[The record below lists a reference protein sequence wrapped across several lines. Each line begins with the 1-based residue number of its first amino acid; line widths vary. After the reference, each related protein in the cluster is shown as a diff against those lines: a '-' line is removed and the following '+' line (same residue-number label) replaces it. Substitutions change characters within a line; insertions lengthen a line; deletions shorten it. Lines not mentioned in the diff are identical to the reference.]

1 MAVSFCC
8 LRQLVERLALGTNNS
23 TLVDL
28 KSFLLALF
36 LWFDKIEVL
45 NSVKNNCFYGIDN
58 LRYWWV
64 NQNKTYKA
72 EVGGGYMWSPKS
84 NKDGGFNQ
92 FYINMTETCVGD
104 IVFSFSD
111 TLIKTVGV
119 ISAPARSS
127 EKPKEFGK
135 AGDAWDTDGWLV
147 QVDYEEISNPLKPK
161 DHMDILGPLLPE
173 RYSPIRVDGGG
184 NQVYLAEI
192 PKPMATV
199 LLSLIGHQSNITIE
213 EGQEREIKNRID
225 IDVTEKY
232 QLVRSRVGQGQYR
245 SNLERHEDGCRITG
259 ITDKRFLTASHIK
272 PWVKSNDFEKLDGN
286 NGLLLSPHV
295 DRLFDRGYISF
306 EDSGQ
311 LMFSPLLPA
320 DVVAAWNLNNPAIK
334 KPLSSKQVP
343 YMAFHRNEIFRGT

>member
-1 MAVSFCC
+1 M
-8 LRQLVERLALGTNNS
+8 
-23 TLVDL
+23 
-28 KSFLLALF
+28 
-36 LWFDKIEVL
+36 
-45 NSVKNNCFYGIDN
+45 
-58 LRYWWV
+58 RYWWV

-84 NKDGGFNQ
+84 NKDGRFNQ
-92 FYINMTETCVGD
+92 FYKNMTEAGVGD
-104 IVFSFSD
+104 IVFSFSN

-119 ISAPARSS
+119 VSASARSS

-147 QVDYEEISNPLKPK
+147 QVDYEEINNPLKPK
-161 DHMDILGPLLPE
+161 NHMDILGPLLPD
-173 RYSPIRVDGGG
+173 RYSPIRANGVG

-192 PKPMATV
+192 SKAMATS
-199 LLSLIGHQSNITIE
+199 LLSLIGHQLDMAIE
-213 EGQEREIKNRID
+213 EGEEREIKNRTD

-245 SNLERHEDGCRITG
+245 NNLERHEAGCRITG

-286 NGLLLSPHV
+286 NGLLLSPHI

-306 EDSGQ
+306 QDNGQ
-311 LMFSPLLPA
+311 LIFSPSLPS
-320 DVVAAWNLNNPAIK
+320 DVMTAWGLNNPAK
-334 KPLSSKQVP
+334 VKPLTNKQSF
-343 YMAFHRNEIFRGT
+343 YMNFHRSEIFRHG

>member
-1 MAVSFCC
+1 
-8 LRQLVERLALGTNNS
+8 
-23 TLVDL
+23 
-28 KSFLLALF
+28 
-36 LWFDKIEVL
+36 
-45 NSVKNNCFYGIDN
+45 

-92 FYINMTETCVGD
+92 FYKKMTEAGVGD
-104 IVFSFSD
+104 IVFSFSN

-119 ISAPARSS
+119 VSASARSS

-147 QVDYEEISNPLKPK
+147 QVDYEEINNPLKPK
-161 DHMDILGPLLPE
+161 NHMDILGPLLPD
-173 RYSPIRVDGGG
+173 RYSPIRTNGVG

-192 PKPMATV
+192 PKAMATS
-199 LLSLIGHQSNITIE
+199 LLSLIGHQLDMAIE
-213 EGQEREIKNRID
+213 EGEEREIKNRTD

-245 SNLERHEDGCRITG
+245 NNLERHEAGCRITG

-286 NGLLLSPHV
+286 NGLLLSPHI

-306 EDSGQ
+306 QDNGQ
-311 LMFSPLLPA
+311 LIFSPSLPS
-320 DVVAAWNLNNPAIK
+320 DVMTAWGLNNPAK
-334 KPLSSKQVP
+334 VKPLTNKQSF
-343 YMAFHRNEIFRGT
+343 YMNFHRSEIFRHG

>member
-1 MAVSFCC
+1 
-8 LRQLVERLALGTNNS
+8 
-23 TLVDL
+23 
-28 KSFLLALF
+28 
-36 LWFDKIEVL
+36 
-45 NSVKNNCFYGIDN
+45 

-72 EVGGGYMWSPKS
+72 EVGGGYMWSPKF

-92 FYINMTETCVGD
+92 FYKNMTEAGVGD
-104 IVFSFSD
+104 IVFSFSN

-119 ISAPARSS
+119 VSASARSS

-147 QVDYEEISNPLKPK
+147 QVDYEEINNPLKPK
-161 DHMDILGPLLPE
+161 NHMDILGPLLPD
-173 RYSPIRVDGGG
+173 RYSPIRANGVG

-192 PKPMATV
+192 SKAMATS
-199 LLSLIGHQSNITIE
+199 LLSLIGHQLDMAIE
-213 EGQEREIKNRID
+213 EGEEREIKNRTD

-245 SNLERHEDGCRITG
+245 NNLERHEAGCRITG

-286 NGLLLSPHV
+286 NGLLLSPHI

-306 EDSGQ
+306 QDNGQ
-311 LMFSPLLPA
+311 LIFSPSLPSN
-320 DVVAAWNLNNPAIK
+320 VMTAWGLNNPAK
-334 KPLSSKQVP
+334 VKPLTNKQSF
-343 YMAFHRNEIFRGT
+343 YMNFHRSEIFRHG

>member
-1 MAVSFCC
+1 M
-8 LRQLVERLALGTNNS
+8 
-23 TLVDL
+23 
-28 KSFLLALF
+28 
-36 LWFDKIEVL
+36 
-45 NSVKNNCFYGIDN
+45 
-58 LRYWWV
+58 RYWWV

-92 FYINMTETCVGD
+92 FYKNMTEAGVGD
-104 IVFSFSD
+104 IVFSFSN

-119 ISAPARSS
+119 VSASARSS

-147 QVDYEEISNPLKPK
+147 QVDYEEINNPLKPK
-161 DHMDILGPLLPE
+161 NHMDILGPLLPD
-173 RYSPIRVDGGG
+173 RYSPIRANGVG
-184 NQVYLAEI
+184 NQVYLTEI
-192 PKPMATV
+192 SKPMATS
-199 LLSLIGHQSNITIE
+199 LLSLIGHQLDMAIE
-213 EGQEREIKNRID
+213 EGEEREIKNRTD

-245 SNLERHEDGCRITG
+245 NNLERHEAGCRITG

-286 NGLLLSPHV
+286 NGLLLSPHI

-306 EDSGQ
+306 QDNGQ
-311 LMFSPLLPA
+311 LIFSPSLPS
-320 DVVAAWNLNNPAIK
+320 DVMTAWGLNNPAK
-334 KPLSSKQVP
+334 VKPLTNKQSF
-343 YMAFHRNEIFRGT
+343 YMNFHRSEIFRHG

>member
-1 MAVSFCC
+1 M
-8 LRQLVERLALGTNNS
+8 
-23 TLVDL
+23 
-28 KSFLLALF
+28 
-36 LWFDKIEVL
+36 
-45 NSVKNNCFYGIDN
+45 
-58 LRYWWV
+58 RYWWV

-92 FYINMTETCVGD
+92 FYKNMTEAGVGD
-104 IVFSFSD
+104 IVFSFSN

-119 ISAPARSS
+119 VSASARSS

-147 QVDYEEISNPLKPK
+147 QVDYEEINNPLKPK
-161 DHMDILGPLLPE
+161 NHMDILGPLLPD
-173 RYSPIRVDGGG
+173 RYSPIRADGGG

-192 PKPMATV
+192 SKAMATS
-199 LLSLIGHQSNITIE
+199 LLSLIGHQLDMAIE
-213 EGQEREIKNRID
+213 EGEEREIKNRTD

-245 SNLERHEDGCRITG
+245 NNLERHEAGCRITG

-286 NGLLLSPHV
+286 NGLLLSPHI

-306 EDSGQ
+306 QDNGQ
-311 LMFSPLLPA
+311 LIFSPSLPS
-320 DVVAAWNLNNPAIK
+320 DVMTAWGLNNPAK
-334 KPLSSKQVP
+334 VKPLTNKQSF
-343 YMAFHRNEIFRGT
+343 YMNFHRSEIFRHG

>member
-1 MAVSFCC
+1 
-8 LRQLVERLALGTNNS
+8 
-23 TLVDL
+23 
-28 KSFLLALF
+28 
-36 LWFDKIEVL
+36 
-45 NSVKNNCFYGIDN
+45 

-92 FYINMTETCVGD
+92 FYKNMTEAGVGD
-104 IVFSFSD
+104 IVFSFSN

-119 ISAPARSS
+119 VSASARSS

-147 QVDYEEISNPLKPK
+147 QVDYEEINNPLKPK
-161 DHMDILGPLLPE
+161 NHMDILGPLLPD
-173 RYSPIRVDGGG
+173 RYSPIRADGGG

-192 PKPMATV
+192 SKAMATS
-199 LLSLIGHQSNITIE
+199 LLSLIGHQLDMAIE
-213 EGQEREIKNRID
+213 EGEEREIKNRTD

-245 SNLERHEDGCRITG
+245 NNLERHEAGCRITG

-286 NGLLLSPHV
+286 NGLLLSPHI

-306 EDSGQ
+306 QDNGQ
-311 LMFSPLLPA
+311 LIFSPSLPS
-320 DVVAAWNLNNPAIK
+320 DVMTAWGLNNPAK
-334 KPLSSKQVP
+334 VKPLTNKQSF
-343 YMAFHRNEIFRGT
+343 YMNFHRSEIFRHG

>member
-1 MAVSFCC
+1 M
-8 LRQLVERLALGTNNS
+8 
-23 TLVDL
+23 
-28 KSFLLALF
+28 
-36 LWFDKIEVL
+36 
-45 NSVKNNCFYGIDN
+45 
-58 LRYWWV
+58 RYWWV

-92 FYINMTETCVGD
+92 FYKNMTEAGVGD
-104 IVFSFSD
+104 IVFSFSN

-119 ISAPARSS
+119 VSASSRSS

-161 DHMDILGPLLPE
+161 NHMDILGPLLPD
-173 RYSPIRVDGGG
+173 RYSPIRADGGG

-192 PKPMATV
+192 SKAMATS
-199 LLSLIGHQSNITIE
+199 LLSLIGHQLDMAIE
-213 EGQEREIKNRID
+213 EGEEREIKNRTD

-245 SNLERHEDGCRITG
+245 NNLERHEAGCRITG

-286 NGLLLSPHV
+286 NGLLLSPHI

-306 EDSGQ
+306 QDNGQ
-311 LMFSPLLPA
+311 LIFSPSLPS
-320 DVVAAWNLNNPAIK
+320 DVMTAWGLNNPAK
-334 KPLSSKQVP
+334 VKPLTNKQSF
-343 YMAFHRNEIFRGT
+343 YMNFHRSEIFRHG

>member
-1 MAVSFCC
+1 M
-8 LRQLVERLALGTNNS
+8 
-23 TLVDL
+23 
-28 KSFLLALF
+28 
-36 LWFDKIEVL
+36 
-45 NSVKNNCFYGIDN
+45 
-58 LRYWWV
+58 RYWWV

-92 FYINMTETCVGD
+92 FYKNMTEVGVGD
-104 IVFSFSD
+104 IVFSFSN

-119 ISAPARSS
+119 VSSSARSS

-161 DHMDILGPLLPE
+161 NHMDILGPLLPD
-173 RYSPIRVDGGG
+173 RYSPIRADGGG

-192 PKPMATV
+192 SKAMATS
-199 LLSLIGHQSNITIE
+199 LLSLIGHQLDVVIE
-213 EGQEREIKNRID
+213 EGEEREIKNRTD

-245 SNLERHEDGCRITG
+245 NNLERHEAGCRITG

-286 NGLLLSPHV
+286 NGLLLSPHI

-306 EDSGQ
+306 QDNGQ
-311 LMFSPLLPA
+311 LIFSPSLPSE
-320 DVVAAWNLNNPAIK
+320 VMTAWGLNNPAK
-334 KPLSSKQVP
+334 VKPLTNKQSF
-343 YMAFHRNEIFRGT
+343 YMNFHRSEIFRHG

>member
-1 MAVSFCC
+1 M
-8 LRQLVERLALGTNNS
+8 
-23 TLVDL
+23 
-28 KSFLLALF
+28 
-36 LWFDKIEVL
+36 
-45 NSVKNNCFYGIDN
+45 
-58 LRYWWV
+58 RYWWV

-92 FYINMTETCVGD
+92 FYKNMTEAGVGD
-104 IVFSFSD
+104 IVFSFSN

-119 ISAPARSS
+119 VSASARSS

-147 QVDYEEISNPLKPK
+147 QVDYEEINNPLKPK
-161 DHMDILGPLLPE
+161 NHMDILGPLLPD
-173 RYSPIRVDGGG
+173 RYSPIRTNGVG

-192 PKPMATV
+192 SKAMATS
-199 LLSLIGHQSNITIE
+199 LLSLIGHQLDRAIE
-213 EGQEREIKNRID
+213 EGEEREIKNRTD

-245 SNLERHEDGCRITG
+245 NNLERHEAGCRITG

-286 NGLLLSPHV
+286 NGLLLSPHI

-306 EDSGQ
+306 QDNGQ
-311 LMFSPLLPA
+311 LIFSPSLPS
-320 DVVAAWNLNNPAIK
+320 DVMTAWGLNNPAK
-334 KPLSSKQVP
+334 VKPLTNKQSF
-343 YMAFHRNEIFRGT
+343 YMNFHRSEIFRHG